1 MKAPLDLPQLLA
13 LGLASLALGSAC
25 APTGQSEDGSA
36 YRGRILP
43 EPRAKIDF
51 TLTDTNGSPLNF
63 REETDGYVTLLFFGY
78 TNCPDVCPVHMANLG
93 AVLGD
98 FPYELRRQFKVVF
111 VTTDPERDTAERL
124 REWLDEFDHDF
135 IGLRGTVEEINE
147 IETAIGLPASVRP
160 EDQGDDYEIGHAAS
174 VIAFTKDNLAHVM
187 YPFGTRQEDWAHD
200 LPRLVRGGFSP
211 SPGGA

>member
-1 MKAPLDLPQLLA
+1 MKARLNLLRLLA
-13 LGLASLALGSAC
+13 LGVTSFAISSAC
-25 APTGQSEDGSA
+25 QQGGRSEDDSV

-51 TLTDTNGSPLNF
+51 TLTDTKGGLFNF
-63 REETDGYVTLLFFGY
+63 REETDDYVTLLFFGY

-98 FPYELRRQFKVVF
+98 FPYELRQQFKVVF
-111 VTTDPERDTAERL
+111 VTTDPERDTAARL
-124 REWLDEFDHDF
+124 REWLDEFDREF
-135 IGLRGTVEEINE
+135 IGLRGTIEEVHK
-147 IETAIGLPASVRP
+147 IEMALGLPASMMP
-160 EDQGDDYEIGHAAS
+160 EDREIDYEVGHAAS

-200 LPRLVRGGFSP
+200 LPKLAKASW
-211 SPGGA
+211 